1 MMLERFLGSAE
12 AARALDDTAFV
23 QAMLD
28 FEAALAR
35 AQGRAGAIPR
45 AAADAIARACHATR
59 FDPAAI
65 AEDGAL
71 AGSLAIPL
79 TKALVAEVARTDAE
93 ASMFVHWGATS
104 QDVLDTAQVL
114 VGRRVLALVDRD
126 LGALGAA
133 LLGHAQ
139 AQQATPVLARTLLQP
154 AQVTSVDFKLAG
166 WVAPLV
172 RARTRLRE
180 AGARALQLQLG
191 GAVGTRAALGEHAD
205 AVAAAMAQALQL
217 RAPAAAWHTQRD
229 ELVALACE
237 LGVLA
242 GSLGKI
248 AKDIALMS
256 QGEIG
261 ELAEGRAEGRG
272 GSSTMPNKRNPVGA
286 MVALAAAVRVPQRVA
301 ALLAAMPQA
310 HERGLGDWQAELA
323 EFSGLLA
330 SVHGAVFALRHAA
343 EGLQFDAARM
353 RAGIEA
359 QRGLVFAEGV
369 SMRLARAIGKPA
381 AHRQVEQWSKRAL
394 ADGEPL
400 CDVALEGLA
409 GDERLRAA
417 VPVTELRALFDV
429 DATARHA
436 SALAQAQLAALA
448 VEAAR
453 QQRDPPWQAWL
464 PAGDGEKGNA

>member
-1 MMLERFLGSAE
+1 MMLERYLGSAE

-45 AAADAIARACHATR
+45 AAADAIAHACHASR
-59 FDPAAI
+59 FDAAAI
-65 AEDGAL
+65 AADGAR

-79 TKALVAEVARTDAE
+79 VKALTTEVARTDAE
-93 ASMFVHWGATS
+93 AAMFVHWGATS
-104 QDVLDTAQVL
+104 QDVLDTAEVL
-114 VGRRVLALVDRD
+114 VARRVLALVDRD
-126 LGALGAA
+126 LGVLVDTLLALA
-133 LLGHAQ
+133 HAQ
-139 AQQATPVLARTLLQP
+139 RATPVLARTLLQP

-166 WVAPLV
+166 WAAPLV
-172 RARTRLRE
+172 RARARLRE
-180 AGARALQLQLG
+180 AGAHALQLQLG

-261 ELAEGRAEGRG
+261 EMAEGQGG
-272 GSSTMPNKRNPVGA
+272 GSSTMPHKRNPVGA

-301 ALLAAMPQA
+301 AMLAAMPQA

-323 EFSGLLA
+323 EFAGLLG
-330 SVHGAVFALRHAA
+330 SVHGAVFALRQAA
-343 EGLQFDAARM
+343 AGLQVDPARM
-353 RAGIEA
+353 RADIEA

-381 AHRQVEQWSKRAL
+381 AHQRVEQWSRRAL
-394 ADGEPL
+394 AEGAPL
-400 CDVALEGLA
+400 CDVALEGVA

-417 VPVTELRALFDV
+417 VPAPELRALFDA
-429 DATARHA
+429 DAAARHA
-436 SALAQAQLAALA
+436 SALAQAQLADLA
-448 VEAAR
+448 AQAAEL
-453 QQRDPPWQAWL
+453 QRHPPWRAWL
-464 PAGDGEKGNA
+464 PAGDNEESA